1 MGKKF
6 KIVYCAP
13 AIYSAGGVERVVT
26 VKASYFAEVYHYDV
40 TIIVTEGE
48 GTDSF
53 FPLSPKVKVVN
64 LRLGFEELWG
74 ASFFKKVFLYLLKQR
89 QYRQRLRDELMH
101 IRPDITVSVL
111 RREINFINSIP
122 DGSRKVGEL
131 HVNRANYRNFSP
143 NSSNFLKRGFA
154 RLWSKNLLQ
163 HLRQLDRMVVL
174 TDLARS
180 DWPELSNVSL
190 IPDPLPFRIAA
201 ASPLTEKRVISIG
214 RYAYDKGNDLLLK
227 AWAKVEK
234 VSADWSLD
242 IYGMGDREPYRQ
254 LMEQLHLDPIRCRL
268 NGSLPDVREAY
279 LSSSVFV
286 LPSRFEGFGLVIIE
300 AMSCGLPVVT
310 FDCENGPRSIIS
322 DGKDGFLM
330 PPFDVDAFAQRLIAL
345 TNDGELRRKIGAE
358 ARQSSS
364 RYEIEKIALMWKKLF
379 EEVCG
384 YEEL

>member
-1 MGKKF
+1 
-6 KIVYCAP
+6 
-13 AIYSAGGVERVVT
+13 
-26 VKASYFAEVYHYDV
+26 
-40 TIIVTEGE
+40 
-48 GTDSF
+48 
-53 FPLSPKVKVVN
+53 
-64 LRLGFEELWG
+64 
-74 ASFFKKVFLYLLKQR
+74 
-89 QYRQRLRDELMH
+89 
-101 IRPDITVSVL
+101 
-111 RREINFINSIP
+111 
-122 DGSRKVGEL
+122 
-131 HVNRANYRNFSP
+131 
-143 NSSNFLKRGFA
+143 
-154 RLWSKNLLQ
+154 
-163 HLRQLDRMVVL
+163 
-174 TDLARS
+174 
-180 DWPELSNVSL
+180 
-190 IPDPLPFRIAA
+190 
-201 ASPLTEKRVISIG
+201 
-214 RYAYDKGNDLLLK
+214 
-227 AWAKVEK
+227 
-234 VSADWSLD
+234 
-242 IYGMGDREPYRQ
+242 MGDREPYRQ
-254 LMEQLHLDPIRCRL
+254 LMEQLHLDPMRCRL